1 VSTIAPCIQIF
12 HPSIDEFTCTVN
24 DPDVQPTVKD
34 LERVYDLMHTVS
46 EVGPLEN
53 TLGQRIRDGLSNI
66 LDATVRK
73 HRNPDNT
80 KTDGVIMVDDTK
92 IPCVFMEVK
101 REIREGGCDPSSQAS
116 LSMRRSWIDDTV
128 RYL

>member
-46 EVGPLEN
+46 EVGPLED
-53 TLGQRIRDGLSNI
+53 TYGERARERLGDILEASNIEILAIRGLMGLSWW
-66 LDATVRK
+66 T
-73 HRNPDNT
+73 
-80 KTDGVIMVDDTK
+80 
-92 IPCVFMEVK
+92 IPKYRACLWK
-101 REIREGGCDPSSQAS
+101 
-116 LSMRRSWIDDTV
+116 
-128 RYL
+128 

>member
-1 VSTIAPCIQIF
+1 M
-12 HPSIDEFTCTVN
+12 E
-24 DPDVQPTVKD
+24 D
-34 LERVYDLMHTVS
+34 LEKVYDLMHTVS

-80 KTDGVIMVDDTK
+80 KPDGVIKVDGTE
-92 IPCVFMEVK
+92 IPCMIMELK
-101 REIREGGCDPSSQAS
+101 RELGEGGCDPSSQAS
-116 LSMRRSWIDDTV
+116 LSMRRSWINDTV